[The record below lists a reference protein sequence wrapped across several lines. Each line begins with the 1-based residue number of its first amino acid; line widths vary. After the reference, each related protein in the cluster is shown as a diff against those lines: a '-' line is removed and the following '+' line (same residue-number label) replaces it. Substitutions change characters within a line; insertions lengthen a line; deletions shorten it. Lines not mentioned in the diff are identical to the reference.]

1 MSNVSKGFLA
11 LPFAPPPLSAAP
23 APAPFSRCPFVC
35 GCLWIVGMSLLITQ
49 HLCCGNAKLYNNDI
63 KLQLCVCAPSMCV
76 CVCECFSPS
85 QAKPSRNC
93 PCDKHQ
99 EHTNKER
106 YMHVDVEVDVDV
118 SMAM

>member
-63 KLQLCVCAPSMCV
+63 KLQLCVCAASMF
-76 CVCECFSPS
+76 VCECVSPS

-118 SMAM
+118 DVSMAM

>member
-11 LPFAPPPLSAAP
+11 LPFAPPPLSL

-63 KLQLCVCAPSMCV
+63 KLQLYVCAVCMCV
-76 CVCECFSPS
+76 CVSVS
-85 QAKPSRNC
+85 LQAKPSRNC

-118 SMAM
+118 DVSMAM

>member
-11 LPFAPPPLSAAP
+11 LPFAPPPLSPAT

-63 KLQLCVCAPSMCV
+63 KLQLCVCAVCV
-76 CVCECFSPS
+76 CVSVS
-85 QAKPSRNC
+85 LQAKPSQAAIVLAISIKNIRIKSDTC
-93 PCDKHQ
+93 MW
-99 EHTNKER
+99 R
-106 YMHVDVEVDVDV
+106 
-118 SMAM
+118 